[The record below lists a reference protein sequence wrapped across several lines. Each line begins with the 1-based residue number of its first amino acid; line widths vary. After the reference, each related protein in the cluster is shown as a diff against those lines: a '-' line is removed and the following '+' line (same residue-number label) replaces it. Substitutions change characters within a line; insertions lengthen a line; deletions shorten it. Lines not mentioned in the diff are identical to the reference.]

1 MYYLFRVALVK
12 QWKSGASPKVALDFN
27 GYYSF
32 LKQLFDVKAS
42 IQLTLPNLFSTH
54 INIEISNHT
63 AEVENRPVRQE
74 SIAPVDVS
82 RVSKQNK
89 IQESAPAKGNVDMGD
104 NQEELT
110 TLKNI
115 DVNEIESKENSD
127 FEPMEAGLSLKSR
140 PLNPLLSQIRTFNTQ
155 SLTPPRKQSKA
166 NNSAPGSRKKD
177 ELCSP
182 FGSKHSMFDDLAAGL
197 KKRRARLSTAVFK
210 KNVALLNRGVYDDDD
225 SENDGDGG
233 RWSTGTDESDSIIGT
248 TKNVASNETV
258 PENLKADGARQQE
271 ACRVTTPDLLNTL
284 SPPVHTISRHLRSN
298 SVVHEPSKLKQVNS
312 EPITDSIHQR
322 MEKKR
327 NRIEGCA
334 HGTPSKKYHGNKENE
349 GDENVFSRTI
359 MQNATMNVQKEDDV
373 RVDERLSVQSEKLDM
388 FSPRHSRR
396 RSRSRRHMI
405 YVPSSPEGIN
415 GIKECDE

>member
-1 MYYLFRVALVK
+1 M
-12 QWKSGASPKVALDFN
+12 
-27 GYYSF
+27 
-32 LKQLFDVKAS
+32 
-42 IQLTLPNLFSTH
+42 
-54 INIEISNHT
+54 
-63 AEVENRPVRQE
+63 
-74 SIAPVDVS
+74 
-82 RVSKQNK
+82 
-89 IQESAPAKGNVDMGD
+89 
-104 NQEELT
+104 
-110 TLKNI
+110 
-115 DVNEIESKENSD
+115 
-127 FEPMEAGLSLKSR
+127 
-140 PLNPLLSQIRTFNTQ
+140 
-155 SLTPPRKQSKA
+155 
-166 NNSAPGSRKKD
+166 
-177 ELCSP
+177 
-182 FGSKHSMFDDLAAGL
+182 
-197 KKRRARLSTAVFK
+197 
-210 KNVALLNRGVYDDDD
+210 NRGVYDDDD

-258 PENLKADGARQQE
+258 PENLKADEARQQE

-359 MQNATMNVQKEDDV
+359 MQKKMMCK
-373 RVDERLSVQSEKLDM
+373 DERLSASEKLDM

-396 RSRSRRHMI
+396 RSRSRRRMI
-405 YVPSSPEGIN
+405 YVPSVESIRD
-415 GIKECDE
+415 KKM

>member
-1 MYYLFRVALVK
+1 M
-12 QWKSGASPKVALDFN
+12 
-27 GYYSF
+27 
-32 LKQLFDVKAS
+32 
-42 IQLTLPNLFSTH
+42 
-54 INIEISNHT
+54 
-63 AEVENRPVRQE
+63 
-74 SIAPVDVS
+74 
-82 RVSKQNK
+82 
-89 IQESAPAKGNVDMGD
+89 
-104 NQEELT
+104 
-110 TLKNI
+110 
-115 DVNEIESKENSD
+115 
-127 FEPMEAGLSLKSR
+127 
-140 PLNPLLSQIRTFNTQ
+140 
-155 SLTPPRKQSKA
+155 
-166 NNSAPGSRKKD
+166 
-177 ELCSP
+177 
-182 FGSKHSMFDDLAAGL
+182 
-197 KKRRARLSTAVFK
+197 
-210 KNVALLNRGVYDDDD
+210 
-225 SENDGDGG
+225 
-233 RWSTGTDESDSIIGT
+233 
-248 TKNVASNETV
+248 ASNETV